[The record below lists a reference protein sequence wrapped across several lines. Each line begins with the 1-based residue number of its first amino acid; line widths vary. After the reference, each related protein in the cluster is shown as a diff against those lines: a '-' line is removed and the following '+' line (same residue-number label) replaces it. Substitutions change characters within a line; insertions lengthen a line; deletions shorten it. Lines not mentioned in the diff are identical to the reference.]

1 MYFSLN
7 IIRVINQ
14 TKWGGRD
21 IKHVRGEILIGC
33 SVGKL
38 EEKSSLQELDV
49 DGRIIV
55 KCIFKKWNRGITV
68 LIWPRIRRG
77 SGLL

>member
-1 MYFSLN
+1 M
-7 IIRVINQ
+7 
-14 TKWGGRD
+14 GRAGH
-21 IKHVRGEILIGC
+21 KALWREILIGC

-38 EEKSSLQELDV
+38 EEKSSLQDLDL

-55 KCIFKKWNRGITV
+55 KCIFKKWDRGITV

>member
-1 MYFSLN
+1 LD
-7 IIRVINQ
+7 
-14 TKWGGRD
+14 GRD
-21 IKHVRGEILIGC
+21 IKHVWGEIFIGC

-38 EEKSSLQELDV
+38 EEMSPLQDLDI

-55 KCIFKKWNRGITV
+55 KCIFKKWDRGITV
-68 LIWPRIRRG
+68 LIWTRTRRG

>member
-1 MYFSLN
+1 M
-7 IIRVINQ
+7 
-14 TKWGGRD
+14 G
-21 IKHVRGEILIGC
+21 GEILIGC

-38 EEKSSLQELDV
+38 EENSSLQDLDV

-55 KCIFKKWNRGITV
+55 KCIFKKWDGGIILT
-68 LIWPRIRRG
+68 IWPRRGRG